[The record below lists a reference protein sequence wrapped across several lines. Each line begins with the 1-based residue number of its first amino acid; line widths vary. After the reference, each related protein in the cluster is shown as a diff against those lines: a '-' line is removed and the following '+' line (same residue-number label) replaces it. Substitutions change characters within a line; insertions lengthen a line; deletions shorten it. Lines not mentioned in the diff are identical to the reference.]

1 MTTRALSTPNSFS
14 NTSSHQMCLNIW
26 NHTRYVLCMF
36 SRSSSM
42 VVWQY
47 TILLLYTRA
56 DLICIRFR
64 LNSPRPIWKI
74 GKWLLHIFP
83 YIPPPLMHTEIK
95 KVYIVCFFHIVS
107 KTIKE
112 DSLYLYRFLKMI
124 IINYSR
130 ASSFQ
135 LKSSDNY
142 F

>member
-14 NTSSHQMCLNIW
+14 NTSSRQMGLNIW
-26 NHTRYVLCMF
+26 NHTRYVCIVGA
-36 SRSSSM
+36 

-95 KVYIVCFFHIVS
+95 KVYIVCFFHIVT

-112 DSLYLYRFLKMI
+112 DSLYLSRFLKMI

-130 ASSFQ
+130 ASSFL